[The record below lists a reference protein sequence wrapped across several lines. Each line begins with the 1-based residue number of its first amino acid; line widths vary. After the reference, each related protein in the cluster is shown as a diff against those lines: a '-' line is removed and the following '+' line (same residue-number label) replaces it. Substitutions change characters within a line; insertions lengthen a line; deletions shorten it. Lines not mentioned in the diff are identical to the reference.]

1 MSHFSILR
9 QAGTSHMEEKV
20 VLQYALMTDV
30 PIQSTR
36 IESIVSA
43 ADSLRAG
50 TTLPV
55 GTVEFVRAAMELAG
69 IEEPANLSYP
79 EVLRPWLYRKLE
91 KRAAGSVLGHY
102 FIKPTATKRFT
113 GFVFDTLSNPEHLS
127 FHDRAQYNAFLS
139 MPADEK
145 VWVSEP
151 VTWLSEFRYYVLD
164 GKVLG
169 NGRYDDG
176 PDDAPEPDEDAVGQ
190 MAQLMAREPDAPA
203 AFSIDVGVLDTGETA
218 LIECNDAWALGYYKG
233 TLSHRDYVAMLWRR
247 WEQLGQVQRA

>member
-1 MSHFSILR
+1 M
-9 QAGTSHMEEKV
+9 
-20 VLQYALMTDV
+20 QYALVTDV

-36 IESIVSA
+36 IESIGSA
-43 ADSLRAG
+43 GDSLRSK

-69 IEEPANLSYP
+69 IIEPPNISYP
-79 EVLRPWLYRKLE
+79 DVLRPWLRRKVE
-91 KRAAGSVLGHY
+91 QRAAGSVLGHH

-113 GFVFDTLSNPEHLS
+113 GFVFDMLSNPEHLS

-145 VWVSEP
+145 VWISER

-176 PDDAPEPDEDAVGQ
+176 PDEAAEPDEDAVRQ
-190 MAQLMAREPDAPA
+190 MAELMTREPDAPA
-203 AFSIDVGVLDTGETA
+203 AFGLDVGVLESGETA

-247 WEQLGQVQRA
+247 WEQLGQQ